1 MGDADRWEHRQYS
14 AWMLVTGV
22 AAGTALLVIAAVGPV
37 GWSAALLALVIAG
50 AFLLCGAI
58 KVTVS
63 PAGVTVASLL
73 VPFVRRHVGLHRI
86 TKASARFTRALE
98 LGGWGYRLRP
108 GVRAVSLRT
117 GDAMW
122 LHLTNGTR
130 FVVTVDDAATAARL
144 VNDHLARDGGTD
156 R

>member
-1 MGDADRWEHRQYS
+1 MGDADRWEHTQYC
-14 AWMLVTGV
+14 AWMLATGV
-22 AAGTALLVIAAVGPV
+22 AAGFALLVIAAVVPMGRSV
-37 GWSAALLALVIAG
+37 ALTLLIVAV
-50 AFLLCGAI
+50 AFLLSGAI

-73 VPFVRRHVGLHRI
+73 VPFVRRRVGLHRI

-117 GDAMW
+117 GDALW

-130 FVVTVDDAATAARL
+130 FVVTVDDAEAAARL
-144 VNDHLARDGGTD
+144 VNDHLTHGGGAAR
-156 R
+156 